1 MHLFKQS
8 RAAGGSKAQQLPPAA
23 AVAADPGLALGR
35 QFSDATVSVLAKQVQ
50 AGTALAKSTSVADSA
65 RPDLSLANDLVALEQ
80 EIFKG
85 FTSNGVVATDL
96 VLKLPAAAADSSG
109 GEGERG
115 GIAVHR
121 AILVARSAYLRDLV
135 LSTPAGATW
144 TDVPA
149 SLDQAE
155 LRAAVRMC
163 YVGEA
168 QQWAMEAAEKQL
180 AEEKRRATEAAA
192 AAADTAGT
200 AATEAMEEDGP
211 PPSYED
217 SFPAYPPEWEGR
229 VGNLIARFSGRPENA
244 APPFFLF
251 GMCAFCDG
259 AMRSVAKTGSG
270 RGA

>member
-96 VLKLPAAAADSSG
+96 VLKLPAAADSSG

-135 LSTPAGATW
+135 LSIPAGATW

-180 AEEKRRATEAAA
+180 AEEKRRAAEAAA
-192 AAADTAGT
+192 AAADSAGT

-244 APPFFLF
+244 SAALLPFWHVRLL
-251 GMCAFCDG
+251 
-259 AMRSVAKTGSG
+259 
-270 RGA
+270 